1 MRVRTSIQKNFI
13 YYQKK
18 SKNKFFEI
26 AYNLYLKVT
35 LKRSLN
41 AYAKFSCFRYRFD
54 MAMSW

>member
-1 MRVRTSIQKNFI
+1 MNLFLFHSKKNSQKSTI
-13 YYQKK
+13 
-18 SKNKFFEI
+18 FENLI

-41 AYAKFSCFRYRFD
+41 AYAKFSCFRYRSD